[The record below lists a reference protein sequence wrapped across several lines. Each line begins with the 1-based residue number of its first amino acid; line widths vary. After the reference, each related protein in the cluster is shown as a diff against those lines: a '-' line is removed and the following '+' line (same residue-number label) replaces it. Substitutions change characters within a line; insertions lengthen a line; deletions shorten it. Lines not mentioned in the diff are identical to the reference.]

1 MGNVVFE
8 ADHDKGGHFAAYEV
22 PELLVD
28 DLRRM
33 FGKGGVAYGVVDGR
47 NGYSETAA

>member
-22 PELLVD
+22 PEALVD

-33 FGKGGVAYGVVDGR
+33 FGKGGATYGVVDGLD
-47 NGYSETAA
+47 GYDKGAA

>member
-22 PELLVD
+22 PEALVD
-28 DLRRM
+28 NLRRM
-33 FGKGGVAYGVVDGR
+33 FGKGGAAYGVVDR
-47 NGYSETAA
+47 SDGYSKSSA

>member
-22 PELLVD
+22 PEALVD
-28 DLRRM
+28 DLRCM
-33 FGKGGVAYGVVDGR
+33 FGKGGAAYGVIDGSD
-47 NGYSETAA
+47 GYKKGAA